1 MICENMRSPA
11 ARRWASAELMH
22 STCVHIRALEF
33 DTHVDPAD
41 RSLKLSPPPLLTSR
55 SVSSENKMDG

>member
-1 MICENMRSPA
+1 MICENMGSPA

-33 DTHVDPAD
+33 DTHADPAD
-41 RSLKLSPPPLLTSR
+41 RSLKLSPPPLLGSR
-55 SVSSENKMDG
+55 PLGCENKMDG